1 MVATDCALGDDSRME
16 AIILAGGIGSR
27 LQSVVADVP
36 KPMAEVAGRPFLEY
50 QLDYLAWHGVSRV
63 VLAVSHL
70 HEKISGHFG
79 AAYGEVELM
88 YSIERERLGT
98 GGGVKLAM
106 AQVGGDDFLVLNGD
120 SFFDAPLAEL
130 LQRHHECESP
140 APRDSNAAADRTH
153 AAPHDMTIALKRV
166 PDCSRFGSVETDANG
181 RLVGWREKGI
191 ASAGAI
197 NAGVYVVRRAF
208 MESLPHTGAFSLE
221 RDVMEREFAS
231 RRFVAVESDGY
242 FIDIGVPEEYA
253 RAQTELPRVAARYRR

>member
-1 MVATDCALGDDSRME
+1 ME

-27 LQSVVADVP
+27 LQSVVANVP

-50 QLDYLAWHGVSRV
+50 QLDYLAYHGVRRV

-79 AAYGEVELM
+79 STYGGMELA

-120 SFFDAPLAEL
+120 SFFDAPLAQL
-130 LQRHHECESP
+130 MQRHREHEASSLRP
-140 APRDSNAAADRTH
+140 SGSAADRAQ

-166 PDCSRFGSVETDANG
+166 PDCSRFGSVETDSSG

-191 ASAGAI
+191 TGPGAI

-208 MESLPHTGAFSLE
+208 MESLPHASAFSLE
-221 RDVMEREFAS
+221 RDVMEREFES

-253 RAQTELPRVAARYRR
+253 RAQTELPRVAAKYRR

>member
-1 MVATDCALGDDSRME
+1 ME

-36 KPMAEVAGRPFLEY
+36 KPMADVAGRPFLEY

-79 AAYGEVELM
+79 SAYGGMELA
-88 YSIERERLGT
+88 YSTERERLGT
-98 GGGVKLAM
+98 GGGVRLAM

-120 SFFDAPLAEL
+120 SFFDAPVMDLWR
-130 LQRHHECESP
+130 RHHERE
-140 APRDSNAAADRTH
+140 APNQRGPSAATDRSH
-153 AAPHDMTIALKRV
+153 AVPNDLTIALKRV
-166 PDCSRFGSVETDANG
+166 PDCGRFGSVETDAIG
-181 RLVGWREKGI
+181 RIIGWREKG
-191 ASAGAI
+191 SAGPGAI

-221 RDVMEREFAS
+221 RDVMEREYPV

-253 RAQTELPRVAARYRR
+253 RAQTELPRVAAKYRR